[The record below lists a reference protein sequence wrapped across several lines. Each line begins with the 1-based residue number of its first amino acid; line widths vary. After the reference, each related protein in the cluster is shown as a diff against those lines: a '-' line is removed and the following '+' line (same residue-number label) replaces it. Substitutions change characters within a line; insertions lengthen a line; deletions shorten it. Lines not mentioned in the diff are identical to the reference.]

1 MWFLLQVNIYFII
14 SKSELHITQS
24 IGYNNQKTNVIGPE
38 FKTSEK
44 SAGTGLDKPL
54 ISVSFYPKKKR
65 KEKKRLPTL

>member
-54 ISVSFYPKKKR
+54 ISIPFTLK
-65 KEKKRLPTL
+65 KKRLPK

>member
-1 MWFLLQVNIYFII
+1 M
-14 SKSELHITQS
+14 QS

-54 ISVSFYPKKKR
+54 ISIPFTLK
-65 KEKKRLPTL
+65 KKRLPQVVELKNKTKPSFLIF